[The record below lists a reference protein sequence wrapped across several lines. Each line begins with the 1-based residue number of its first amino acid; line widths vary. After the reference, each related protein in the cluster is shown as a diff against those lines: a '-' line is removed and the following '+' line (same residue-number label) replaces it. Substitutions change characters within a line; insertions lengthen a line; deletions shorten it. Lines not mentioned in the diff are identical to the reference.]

1 MKKFYIYFLL
11 LSFITPSIFAQKT
24 VESLVKQ
31 GIELHDN
38 KKYKEA
44 IKKYS
49 EALEMNPK
57 AEDAV
62 YEMAFSYLELG
73 EYDYVNKLTE
83 ILRRSDNRELQVGA
97 VGLKSEALANQNKT
111 DEAIKL
117 LKTSIAELG
126 DEYLLHFNLALNYYK
141 KKDIENARFHVRK
154 AIDANKT
161 YSEAFLLNAYI
172 TGDMGLWV
180 RSILSFQMFLLLE
193 PDSERSQNA
202 FQEML
207 QLMQIVEQGKDTV
220 QRSFYQIQTGIA
232 PKPKTEKVNLSN
244 QDGLDRNELYKEIQ
258 ETLQELK
265 KSNPKAD
272 ELDKFKAVNKA
283 LLQALD
289 KQQKNAKSTDTFW
302 TFYVPFFTQIEKSK
316 YYEAYTHYISVSY
329 FPESSEWWN
338 KNKDDEG
345 KKFLEWF
352 ENGDDTE

>member
-1 MKKFYIYFLL
+1 MKKIYIYALFLL
-11 LSFITPSIFAQKT
+11 LITPPIFGQRK
-24 VESLVKQ
+24 VEDLVKQ

-49 EALEMNPK
+49 DALEMNPK
-57 AEDAV
+57 AEDAI

-73 EYDYVNKLTE
+73 EYDYVIKLTD

-97 VGLKSEALANQNKT
+97 VGLKSEAFANQNKT
-111 DEAIKL
+111 DEAIKI
-117 LKTSIAELG
+117 LKTAIAELG

-161 YSEAFLLNAYI
+161 YSGAFLLNAYV
-172 TGDMGLWV
+172 TSDMGLWV

-207 QLMQIVEQGKDTV
+207 QLMQIVEEGKDPV
-220 QRSFYQIQTGIA
+220 QRSFYQIQTGIT
-232 PKPKTEKVNLSN
+232 PKPKTEKINLSSK
-244 QDGLDRNELYKEIQ
+244 DGLDRKELYEEIQ
-258 ETLQELK
+258 ATLQELK
-265 KSNPKAD
+265 KSNPKAG
-272 ELDKFKAVNKA
+272 EFEKFEAVNKA
-283 LLQALD
+283 LIQWLD
-289 KQQKNAKSTDTFW
+289 KEQVNATSIDTFW

-316 YYEAYTHYISVSY
+316 YYDAYTHYISVSY

-338 KNKDDEG
+338 KNKDGEG

-352 ENGDDTE
+352 EHGDNPE